1 MGMKAKIAA
10 TISQPVVDKLDEDVV
25 QGKARSRSERIEA
38 LVKMGWVTEMKIA
51 AEAEDVD

>member
-1 MGMKAKIAA
+1 MKAKIAA